1 MKMYFLKEATMKKAY
16 KLILGVILF
25 TELISAQSFTVKG
38 THFLVNGKPFQ
49 TISGEMPF
57 QRIPWQYWNDRL
69 QKAKAMGL
77 NTIATYVFWNA
88 VEPKPG
94 EWNFTG
100 NNNLRKFLLLA
111 KKNGLF
117 VLLRPGP
124 YVCGEWDFGGLPP
137 WLLSIP
143 DIRIRCMDTRYMS
156 AVTEYVK
163 KIADQVKDLQNTK
176 GGTIVMLQ
184 IENEYGSYG
193 NDKEYLDTLKSL
205 WVKNGIDVPFYTAD
219 GAATFAL
226 EAGTVKGTVIGLDP
240 ATNEEAFEVAQKF
253 EPGVPVFCSEYYPGW
268 LTHWGEKWGTVSTS
282 TVIKDLKWF
291 MDNKKSFNI
300 YVFHGGTNFGWDAGA
315 NMSNKYEP
323 TITSYDYDAP
333 LDEMGQP
340 TQKYF
345 AIRKLLLQY
354 LPAGIKLPNLPK
366 PLPVINIPKITIT
379 KTASIFNNLP
389 KPIESVLPEP
399 MEYLHQYHGLIL
411 YRTKLVGP
419 HSGKL
424 VITDLHD
431 FANVYV
437 DGKYIGSLDRAK
449 GQNSIDIPKTE
460 KPAQELEILVEAMG
474 RINYGQHM
482 IDRKGITKRVTLNRI
497 SLMNWQVYRLPM
509 DSTFMSAIKFENQEK
524 VSEPGAFFK
533 GKFELDKLGDTYIDM
548 SNWKMGIVWVNGHN
562 LGRYWDIGPQQRLF
576 LPAPFLKKG
585 ENKIIVFDMYKTQ
598 PSEISGVPELK

>member
-1 MKMYFLKEATMKKAY
+1 MKKTY
-16 KLILGVILF
+16 KLILCVILF

-38 THFLVNGKPFQ
+38 TQFLLNGKPFQ
-49 TISGEMPF
+49 IISGEMPF

-77 NTIATYVFWNA
+77 NTVSTYIFWNA
-88 VEPKPG
+88 IEPKPG
-94 EWNFTG
+94 KWNFSG
-100 NNNLRKFLLLA
+100 NNDLRKFLLLA

-137 WLLSIP
+137 WLLNIP
-143 DIRIRCMDTRYMS
+143 DIRIRCMDKHYMS
-156 AVTEYVK
+156 AVTEYIK
-163 KIADQVKDLQNTK
+163 KVAEQVRNLQNTK
-176 GGTIVMLQ
+176 NGPIIMLQ

-205 WVKNGIDVPFYTAD
+205 WIKNGINVPFYTAD

-240 ATNEEAFEVAQKF
+240 ATNAGAFEVAQKF
-253 EPGVPVFCSEYYPGW
+253 EPDVPVFCSEYYPGW
-268 LTHWGEKWGTVSTS
+268 LTHWGEKWGTVSIT

-300 YVFHGGTNFGWDAGA
+300 YVFNGGTNFGWDAGA
-315 NMSNKYEP
+315 NMNDDKYEP

-333 LDEMGQP
+333 LNEMGQP
-340 TQKYF
+340 TPKYF
-345 AIRKLLLQY
+345 AIRKLLSQY
-354 LPAGIKLPNLPK
+354 LPDRVKLTDLPN
-366 PLPVINIPKITIT
+366 PLPEITIPAITLT
-379 KTASIFNNLP
+379 KTASIFNNLS
-389 KPIESVLPEP
+389 KPIKTVLPEP
-399 MEYLHQYHGLIL
+399 MEYMHQYHGLIL
-411 YRTKLVGP
+411 YRTKLIGP
-419 HSGKL
+419 HSGEL
-424 VITDLHD
+424 VITELHD

-437 DGKYIGSLDRAK
+437 DGKYVGSLDRAK
-449 GQNSIDIPKTE
+449 GQSSINIPKTE

-497 SLMNWQVYRLPM
+497 SLMNWDIYRLPM
-509 DSTFMSAIKFENQEK
+509 DSSFMSSLKFENQDK
-524 VSEPGAFFK
+524 VLEPGVFFK
-533 GKFELDKLGDTYIDM
+533 GKFELNKVGDTYLDM
-548 SNWKMGIVWVNGHN
+548 SKWTMGVVWVNGYN

-576 LPAPFLKKG
+576 LPAPLLKKG
-585 ENKIIVFDMYKTQ
+585 ENEIIVFDMYKTQ
-598 PSEISGVPELK
+598 PSEISGIPKLK